1 MKFATKII
9 LGTWII
15 MALCFSLGSL
25 YIVRNNFQFSYDS
38 IIETKQRQHLINRYS
53 LEADVRGKVEKE
65 DDFSIGLVKKCVKKI
80 EDYGQKDTGVI
91 LTEIKEKAENEIF
104 YKNIGID
111 KKILNFIET
120 GGAVHYEVY
129 ETDEKQ
135 YLLMAS
141 LIDFYGSKIKIV
153 NRYDISAIFAERDRQ
168 LNTFMKADIIGMTIA
183 FFLLFLLAH
192 LLTRKIKKLSVV
204 SSRIAEGS
212 YGLRTEISGHD
223 EIGELSRN
231 FDRMADSIES
241 HIRRLERDVKARE
254 QFVSDFSH
262 ELKTPMTSMMGY
274 SQLLL
279 GNSLGW
285 EEKEKALD
293 YIYSE
298 CSRLQKLSNTLL
310 KMLGILEETIT
321 KKWVYTEW
329 IGEQIEKICLE
340 EMKKSKLVIEV
351 ENKQIYTDVELVVTL
366 IRNLVSNGDK
376 ACSTKESD
384 EVKVLGKM
392 EEASGKYLFFVTD
405 TGVGM
410 EPEEI
415 AKITEPFYRIDKS
428 RAGGE
433 GGSGIGLAICSKIC
447 QFLDITMK
455 IESVPGVGTTVC
467 LAFPEAKGIENPKD

>member
-9 LGTWII
+9 LGTWMI

-38 IIETKQRQHLINRYS
+38 IIENKQRQHLVNRYS
-53 LEADVRGKVEKE
+53 LESDVRGKVEEE
-65 DDFSIGLVKKCVKKI
+65 DDFSIKLVEKCVKKI
-80 EDYGQKDTGVI
+80 EDYGQEDTGVI
-91 LTEIKEKAENEIF
+91 LTEIKEKAENQIF
-104 YKNIGID
+104 YKNIGTD
-111 KKILNFIET
+111 KNILDFIKT
-120 GGAVHYEVY
+120 GGVIHYEVY
-129 ETDEKQ
+129 EKDEKH
-135 YLLMAS
+135 YLLLAS
-141 LIDFYGSKIKIV
+141 LIDFYGDKIKIV
-153 NRYDISAIFAERDRQ
+153 NRYDISTIFAERDRQ
-168 LNTFMKADIIGMTIA
+168 LNAFIKADIIGMTIA

-192 LLTRKIKKLSVV
+192 LLTRNIKKLSTV
-204 SSRIAEGS
+204 SSEIAEGS
-212 YGLRTEISGHD
+212 YGLRTKISGND

-231 FDRMADSIES
+231 FDRMANSIES
-241 HIRRLERDVKARE
+241 HIHKLERDVKARE

-279 GNSLGW
+279 GDSLDK
-285 EEKEKALD
+285 EEKEKALG

-321 KKWVYTEW
+321 KKWIYTEW
-329 IGEQIEKICLE
+329 IGEQLEKICLE
-340 EMKKSKLVIEV
+340 EMQKSKLVIEV

-366 IRNLVSNGDK
+366 IRNLVNNGDR

-392 EEASGKYLFFVTD
+392 DETAGKYLFFVTD
-405 TGVGM
+405 TGCGM
-410 EPEEI
+410 EPKEI
-415 AKITEPFYRIDKS
+415 TKITEPFYRIDKS
-428 RAGGE
+428 RARSE

-447 QFLDITMK
+447 QFLDIEMK
-455 IESVPGVGTTVC
+455 IESMPGVGTTVC
-467 LAFPEAKGIENPKD
+467 LTFPEAKDIQNPKD